1 MIISTAGIAM
11 KISAVRICL
20 DTLVGKPTESC
31 SHVPGYI
38 SKMED
43 EPVKTKSKK
52 SKSEKSKRKESDP
65 AQDEIKKFK
74 ENLLQSAPAGE
85 SILSDSSDIML
96 EEPRSYSL
104 SKARESLSVPA
115 NVLAELD
122 ENKIFELKEAFLL
135 FDLDG
140 DGCIDHNDLRGTLV
154 SLGENIDE
162 QMINTMLSEAANP
175 LDFDSFVNLLGY
187 KTLEL
192 DSEETLIAALSRWDT
207 DNTGYISEDRIRH
220 DLMTWGD
227 RFTEKEADYALDE
240 APVINKNGYNF
251 IDYKQFCATLSGLR
265 KPNKKALEV

>member
-1 MIISTAGIAM
+1 MA
-11 KISAVRICL
+11 
-20 DTLVGKPTESC
+20 
-31 SHVPGYI
+31 
-38 SKMED
+38 D
-43 EPVKTKSKK
+43 EPEEVKTKSKK
-52 SKSEKSKRKESDP
+52 NKSEKSRRKDSDS

-85 SILSDSSDIML
+85 SILSENSDIIY
-96 EEPRSYSL
+96 EEPRSYNL

-140 DGCIDHNDLRGTLV
+140 DGCIDQTDLRGTLV

-162 QMINTMLSEAANP
+162 QMIKTMLSEVSP
-175 LDFDSFVNLLGY
+175 LQSKTASSFN
-187 KTLEL
+187 
-192 DSEETLIAALSRWDT
+192 S
-207 DNTGYISEDRIRH
+207 RIRH

-240 APVINKNGYNF
+240 APVIKKNGYNF
-251 IDYKQFCATLSGLR
+251 IDYKQFCTTLSGLR